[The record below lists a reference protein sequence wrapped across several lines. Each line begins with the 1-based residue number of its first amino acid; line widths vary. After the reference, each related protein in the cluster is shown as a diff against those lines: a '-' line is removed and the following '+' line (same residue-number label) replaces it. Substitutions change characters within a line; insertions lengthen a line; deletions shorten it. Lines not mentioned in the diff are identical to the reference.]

1 MFKVQPVKLFTRK
14 GWFNP
19 YGQLNRLD
27 LNHEPLLVVVFFC
40 FFVVVFFSIPSLL
53 TFIHKTNLTHKY
65 TYKYAL
71 TYIKHIYI
79 LKDILEKEVDVPV
92 EVTVG
97 VAVAVDVVPLVDD
110 AVDVV
115 DTAEVVLLAAAIDN
129 MKYSRLPVSRIP
141 RDSLKHF
148 EISVPRHI
156 RVERVRKTIN

>member
-1 MFKVQPVKLFTRK
+1 MFFS
-14 GWFNP
+14 
-19 YGQLNRLD
+19 
-27 LNHEPLLVVVFFC
+27 
-40 FFVVVFFSIPSLL
+40 SIPSLL

-65 TYKYAL
+65 TYKYVL

-129 MKYSRLPVSRIP
+129 MKYSRLSLSRIP